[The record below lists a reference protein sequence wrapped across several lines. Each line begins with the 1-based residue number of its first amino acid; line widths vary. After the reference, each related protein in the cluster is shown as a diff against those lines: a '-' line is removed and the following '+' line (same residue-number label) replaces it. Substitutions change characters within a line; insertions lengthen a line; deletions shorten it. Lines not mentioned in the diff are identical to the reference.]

1 MKAPA
6 GTFSPAVLMLAALC
20 ALAAGCGGESSSK
33 SAAAESWHI
42 VALGDSDATGEG
54 DTTGVGWVERYAR
67 LLRHRVHATVDVI
80 NLAENGKTSDQLL
93 SEIRTDPVTRRQVGH
108 ARIVLFGIG
117 GADLNA
123 GDESLEAGHCRGRAC
138 YAPVLRRFARNFEA
152 TVAAVRK
159 LRGSRP
165 TILRAITLPNA
176 LPGARDVIPPFITP
190 AISLYQVRAE
200 KQTICRAMTKHG
212 GRCVDL
218 LRAFNG
224 QSGTEN
230 AYKKG
235 LMNHDDCCYA
245 SAQGQQLI
253 AELLVRT
260 GLAPLQ

>member
-1 MKAPA
+1 MNAPA
-6 GTFSPAVLMLAALC
+6 RMFGAAVLALTALC
-20 ALAAGCGGESSSK
+20 ALAAGCGGESSDRSTPV
-33 SAAAESWHI
+33 ESWQI
-42 VALGDSDATGEG
+42 VALGDSDATGAG
-54 DTTGVGWVERYAR
+54 DTTAVGWVERYAR
-67 LLRHRVHATVDVI
+67 LLRHRVHAKVDVI

-108 ARIVLFGIG
+108 ASIVVFGIG

-123 GDESLEAGHCRGRAC
+123 GDESLQAGHCRGRAC
-138 YAPVLRRFARNFEA
+138 YAPVLRRFSRNFEA

-190 AISLYQVRAE
+190 AISLYQARAE
-200 KQTICRAMTKHG
+200 KQTICRAMTEHG
-212 GRCVDL
+212 GGCVDL

-235 LMNHDDCCYA
+235 LMNHDDCCYP
-245 SAQGQQLI
+245 SAEGQQVI
-253 AELLVRT
+253 AELIVQT